1 MVPMK
6 MRSLFRIYIS
16 VAGGQGVWGCGNDF
30 SDSQVWGLRNLLG
43 AAGFQVPSAEVSSL
57 GLQAS

>member
-43 AAGFQVPSAEVSSL
+43 L
-57 GLQAS
+57 GLQGSRFLVQRFQV